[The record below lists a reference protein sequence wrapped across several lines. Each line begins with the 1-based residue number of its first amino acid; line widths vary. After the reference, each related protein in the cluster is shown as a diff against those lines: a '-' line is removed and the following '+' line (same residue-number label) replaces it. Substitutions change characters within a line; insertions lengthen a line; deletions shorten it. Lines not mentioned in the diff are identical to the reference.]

1 MFGCRVLYSL
11 AGGFPLACLHHIPFL
26 VFCYRFFVFSANHQ
40 LAPPDRGASLLALFA
55 PSELLLRFY
64 RLVDRCLHCV
74 RTSFAS
80 EFPVS
85 CLVRTCYLD
94 LCSSVFFSVWCCD
107 HRLGVGVWSC
117 PHVTDPGFPCSG
129 FFGYCVFLFHGR
141 LCVVC
146 KWCVASPGAPP

>member
-1 MFGCRVLYSL
+1 MLGCRVLYSL

-64 RLVDRCLHCV
+64 RLFDRCLHCV

-80 EFPVS
+80 ELSVS
-85 CLVRTCYLD
+85 CLACTCYFD
-94 LCSSVFFSVWCCD
+94 LCSSVFFSVWCCHD
-107 HRLGVGVWSC
+107 RLRVGVWSC

-129 FFGYCVFLFHGR
+129 SFGYCCFWFHVVVWLWLNVLLAGG
-141 LCVVC
+141 CV
-146 KWCVASPGAPP
+146 W